1 MPFGRDTLL
10 NSYDYCYNI
19 EMKESLERHGK
30 GEAHV
35 IPIILRHCTWKK
47 EKLLSK
53 LNALPRRGKPI
64 MSWSDRDEAFV
75 NVIEGIEEIVD
86 KLTGNEALE

>member
-1 MPFGRDTLL
+1 
-10 NSYDYCYNI
+10 
-19 EMKESLERHGK
+19 
-30 GEAHV
+30 
-35 IPIILRHCTWKK
+35 
-47 EKLLSK
+47 
-53 LNALPRRGKPI
+53 